1 MGGLGLGIPH
11 RGPAL
16 CRFSFSNPEDTGFIN
31 GELRGVI

>member
-16 CRFSFSNPEDTGFIN
+16 YCFSFSNPEDTGFS
-31 GELRGVI
+31 GDLGGVI